1 MKLLVCLAVTFFAPL
16 VAFGQSKR
24 VLVIVTQDYCPPC
37 QVFDR
42 VYTIDDEFR
51 NALNRAFDLRELD
64 RSIPSQRLAAEKL
77 GVKVAPAFLVLRDG
91 KPVSTHYGFSP
102 TMEVASVNRAIE
114 DLMDDLGVL
123 WPPAEGE
130 IVPAPK
136 KPIPQPQAEIPQP
149 QAEIPWKPLPIPTPE
164 KKGPVVDQVAREQIG
179 QLDRKVDSIR
189 SEVSNSANK
198 LQLKIE
204 QESKES
210 RSQIESISKSIRESV
225 SLIER
230 EKIVQ
235 RDTHSEPAKPV
246 DQPTEAGPTASKWL
260 NVLGWVAKTGIAVA
274 APEIALPGAAGL
286 AVLGFGWKWWKNRR
300 KPKPLGSVEN
310 PIRFAD
316 PTEIKTETKYV
327 VSETDILGEAYRE
340 AIRRVGNQN
349 RETSPNIIEVLKQ
362 VDAAASQLAHGK
374 RVARRPYVAPVSEN
388 AP

>member
-1 MKLLVCLAVTFFAPL
+1 MKPFVRIAVMFFAPL
-16 VAFGQSKR
+16 AACWQDNR
-24 VLVIVTQDYCPPC
+24 VLVIVTQDNCPPC

-42 VYTIDDEFR
+42 VYTIDRELR
-51 NALNRAFDLRELD
+51 ETLNRAFDLRELD
-64 RSIPSQRLAAEKL
+64 RGIPSQRLAAEKL

-102 TMEVASVNRAIE
+102 TMNVASVNRAIE
-114 DLMDDLGVL
+114 DLMDDLGVE
-123 WPPAEGE
+123 WPMPEIEPPRKAE
-130 IVPAPK
+130 PAPRRSDPQPEAPW
-136 KPIPQPQAEIPQP
+136 KPIPV
-149 QAEIPWKPLPIPTPE
+149 PE
-164 KKGPVVDQVAREQIG
+164 SQGPMIDQVAREQIG

-189 SEVSNSANK
+189 SEVSNSASK

-210 RSQIESISKSIRESV
+210 RSQIESVSKSIRESV

-235 RDTHSEPAKPV
+235 RDAPNEPTKLIEQST
-246 DQPTEAGPTASKWL
+246 DAGPTASKWL

-300 KPKPLGSVEN
+300 SPKPLGSVEN
-310 PIRFAD
+310 PLRFAD
-316 PTEIKTETKYV
+316 PGEVKTETKYV